1 MVCTDDRHVSN
12 VRRKQNFVDRGL
24 ELDLSSEEFGDF
36 GASAVA
42 AMCQLYVGWNNAS
55 AGQLPAQA
63 DQDSREK
70 LDLVAVHVTAYAD
83 IAIGNVIVF
92 SANALQSYA
101 LIGYR
106 GVADKALDGI
116 SQNLRGCG
124 DIDRKSTRL
133 NSSH

>member
-1 MVCTDDRHVSN
+1 MRQQWHNRVLYALAKRSPLCRPASKRLFKMTHEYFVQVMVCTDDRHVSN

-63 DQDSREK
+63 DQDSRE
-70 LDLVAVHVTAYAD
+70 
-83 IAIGNVIVF
+83 
-92 SANALQSYA
+92 
-101 LIGYR
+101 
-106 GVADKALDGI
+106 
-116 SQNLRGCG
+116 
-124 DIDRKSTRL
+124 
-133 NSSH
+133 